1 MFRQLSK
8 FIYGVYSISDGPHD
22 LVQPMT
28 NETDDSDGNS
38 RSTSH
43 SMALWIV
50 RLHLAHFLLTG
61 KYPTLMHRFLGL
73 QHGRESSGKVATSG
87 TEPATAILDRPTTN
101 RVIALFILLQAS
113 TSLVQSTSNWLAKKV
128 AKYLEAR
135 ASARRRLRR
144 QQSNAPLTKAQ
155 LRNKLDRFFGNDV
168 SKDQEQHKNAAK
180 ASLDFSTNTTS
191 KRASKETSVLC
202 TICRLERKHPAAP
215 SSCGHVCC
223 WNCLIQWVSTV
234 RPECPICR
242 APCSAKDILPLHNY
256 EPVL

>member
-1 MFRQLSK
+1 
-8 FIYGVYSISDGPHD
+8 
-22 LVQPMT
+22 MT
-28 NETDDSDGNS
+28 NESEDSGGNS

-43 SMALWIV
+43 SVARWIV

-73 QHGRESSGKVATSG
+73 QPGRESSGKDATRG
-87 TEPATAILDRPTTN
+87 TEPTTAILDRPTTN
-101 RVIALFILLQAS
+101 RAIALFILLQAS
-113 TSLVQSTSNWLAKKV
+113 TSLVQNTSNWLAEKV
-128 AKYLEAR
+128 AKHLQAR

-155 LRNKLDRFFGNDV
+155 LRNKLDRFFGNDT
-168 SKDQEQHKNAAK
+168 SEDQEKHNLGNPT
-180 ASLDFSTNTTS
+180 LDSSTNTTS
-191 KRASKETSVLC
+191 KRDDKETTILC

-242 APCSAKDILPLHNY
+242 APCSAKDILPLHHY